1 MLKKDKK
8 GFYVLNSFSQL
19 AELYK
24 KESDDKS
31 KQKEIK
37 SVKNEDKK
45 KK

>member
-31 KQKEIK
+31 KQKEK
-37 SVKNEDKK
+37 NVKNEEKK